1 MFTPGSK
8 YLIAITGL
16 SAVSLALYMLL
27 VHPSAIGAVALIGLL
42 TATSLLTGI
51 TLFTRDGHASEGE
64 TSAATLDTPTSS
76 MWPLVGAA
84 GFTLLLVGTIT
95 TPIVFILGIVAML
108 AALIEWTVQAW
119 SERGS
124 GDIAYNASIRQRL
137 LNPIEYPL
145 LAAIGIAVIIF
156 SFSRVMLAINKD
168 AGALTFILAASAISL
183 VGLLISVRPQLK
195 KSIVLTIAVVAA
207 VGLVGAG
214 IASMGVGMRD
224 ELVVAGQEDHYVHK
238 ECGAERSEHF
248 DKGVSKTISAKSGAD
263 ATIELIDGKLTAH
276 AQGIEG
282 LQDSITVRR
291 SNPINII
298 FRNKDAGEF
307 RLSAYLGK
315 TKVADG
321 VSEDLVTCTQLL
333 PQGGEQWL
341 TFKIAKPSI
350 AEGPYTLT
358 IPGLEGQSIVV
369 VVP

>member
-156 SFSRVMLAINKD
+156 SFSRVMLAI
-168 AGALTFILAASAISL
+168 
-183 VGLLISVRPQLK
+183 
-195 KSIVLTIAVVAA
+195 
-207 VGLVGAG
+207 
-214 IASMGVGMRD
+214 
-224 ELVVAGQEDHYVHK
+224 
-238 ECGAERSEHF
+238 
-248 DKGVSKTISAKSGAD
+248 
-263 ATIELIDGKLTAH
+263 
-276 AQGIEG
+276 
-282 LQDSITVRR
+282 
-291 SNPINII
+291 
-298 FRNKDAGEF
+298 
-307 RLSAYLGK
+307 
-315 TKVADG
+315 
-321 VSEDLVTCTQLL
+321 
-333 PQGGEQWL
+333 
-341 TFKIAKPSI
+341 
-350 AEGPYTLT
+350 
-358 IPGLEGQSIVV
+358 
-369 VVP
+369 

>member
-16 SAVSLALYMLL
+16 SAVSFALYMLL
-27 VHPSAIGAVALIGLL
+27 VHPSALGAVALIGLVA
-42 TATSLLTGI
+42 ATSLITGVA
-51 TLFTRDGHASEGE
+51 LFTRDGHTPDGQ
-64 TSAATLDTPTSS
+64 TSAATVDTPTPS

-84 GFTLLLVGTIT
+84 GFALLLVGTIT
-95 TPIVFILGIVAML
+95 TPIVFIFGIVAIL
-108 AALIEWTVQAW
+108 AALVEWTVQAW

-124 GDIAYNASIRQRL
+124 SDIAYNSSIRQRL

-224 ELVVAGQEDHYVHK
+224 ELVIAGEEDHYAHK

-263 ATIELIDGKLTAH
+263 ATIELINGKLTAH

>member
-16 SAVSLALYMLL
+16 SAVSFALYMLL
-27 VHPSAIGAVALIGLL
+27 VHPSALGAVALIGLL
-42 TATSLLTGI
+42 AATSLLTGI

-108 AALIEWTVQAW
+108 AALVEWTVQAW

-124 GDIAYNASIRQRL
+124 SDIAYNSSIRQRL

-224 ELVVAGQEDHYVHK
+224 ELVVAGQEDHYAHK

-263 ATIELIDGKLTAH
+263 ATIELINGKLTAH

-315 TKVADG
+315 TKVTDG

>member
-27 VHPSAIGAVALIGLL
+27 VHPSALGAVALIGLL
-42 TATSLLTGI
+42 AATSLLTGI
-51 TLFTRDGHASEGE
+51 TLFTRDGHTAEDQ
-64 TSAATLDTPTSS
+64 TSAATLDTPTPS

-84 GFTLLLVGTIT
+84 GFSLLLVGTIT
-95 TPIVFILGIVAML
+95 TPIVFIFGIVAML
-108 AALIEWTVQAW
+108 AALVEWTVQAW
-119 SERGS
+119 SERSS
-124 GDIAYNASIRQRL
+124 GDGAYNAQIRQRIM
-137 LNPIEYPL
+137 NPIEYPI
-145 LAAIGIAVIIF
+145 LAAVGIAVIIF

-214 IASMGVGMRD
+214 IAGMGVGMRE
-224 ELVVAGQEDHYVHK
+224 ELVVAGQEDHYAHK
-238 ECGAERSEHF
+238 ECGAEKSEHF
-248 DKGVSKTISAKSGAD
+248 DKGVSETISAKSGAD

-282 LQDSITVRR
+282 LQDSITVAR
-291 SNPINII
+291 SNPVNII

-307 RLSAYLGK
+307 RLAAYLGK

-321 VSEDLVTCTQLL
+321 VSEDLITCTQLL
-333 PQGGEQWL
+333 PQGAEQWL
-341 TFKIAKPSI
+341 TFSIAKPSVSG
-350 AEGPYTLT
+350 EPYTLS
-358 IPGLEGQSIVV
+358 IPGLAGQSVEV

>member
-1 MFTPGSK
+1 
-8 YLIAITGL
+8 
-16 SAVSLALYMLL
+16 
-27 VHPSAIGAVALIGLL
+27 
-42 TATSLLTGI
+42 
-51 TLFTRDGHASEGE
+51 
-64 TSAATLDTPTSS
+64 

-84 GFTLLLVGTIT
+84 GFSLLLVGTIT

-108 AALIEWTVQAW
+108 AALVEWTVQAW

-224 ELVVAGQEDHYVHK
+224 ELVVAGQEDHYAHK

>member
-1 MFTPGSK
+1 
-8 YLIAITGL
+8 
-16 SAVSLALYMLL
+16 
-27 VHPSAIGAVALIGLL
+27 
-42 TATSLLTGI
+42 
-51 TLFTRDGHASEGE
+51 
-64 TSAATLDTPTSS
+64 
-76 MWPLVGAA
+76 
-84 GFTLLLVGTIT
+84 
-95 TPIVFILGIVAML
+95 ML
-108 AALIEWTVQAW
+108 AALVEWTVQAW

-124 GDIAYNASIRQRL
+124 GDVAYNASIRQRL

-224 ELVVAGQEDHYVHK
+224 ELVVAGEEDHYAHK

-263 ATIELIDGKLTAH
+263 ATIELINGKLTAH

-315 TKVADG
+315 TKVTDG
-321 VSEDLVTCTQLL
+321 VSEDLITCTQLL
-333 PQGGEQWL
+333 PQGAEQWL
-341 TFKIAKPSI
+341 TFTIAKPSVSG
-350 AEGPYTLT
+350 EPYTLT
-358 IPGLEGQSIVV
+358 IPGLAGQSIVV

>member
-16 SAVSLALYMLL
+16 SAVSFALYMLL
-27 VHPSAIGAVALIGLL
+27 VHPSALGAVALIGLVA
-42 TATSLLTGI
+42 ATSLITGVA
-51 TLFTRDGHASEGE
+51 LFTRDGHTPEGQ
-64 TSAATLDTPTSS
+64 TSAATVDTPTPS

-84 GFTLLLVGTIT
+84 GFALLLVGTIT
-95 TPIVFILGIVAML
+95 TPVVFIFGIVVML
-108 AALIEWTVQAW
+108 AALVEWTVQAW

-124 GDIAYNASIRQRL
+124 SDIAYNSSIRQRL

-168 AGALTFILAASAISL
+168 AGAIVFIVAAAVVSVVGMLISL
-183 VGLLISVRPQLK
+183 RPSLK
-195 KSIVLTIAVVAA
+195 KSIIGTIAVVAA

-214 IASMGVGMRD
+214 IASMGVGMRE
-224 ELVVAGQEDHYVHK
+224 ELVVAGEEDHYSHK
-238 ECGAERSEHF
+238 ECGEEKSEHF
-248 DKGVSKTISAKSGAD
+248 DKGVSETISATSGAD

-315 TKVADG
+315 KKVADG
-321 VSEDLVTCTQLL
+321 VSEDLITCTQLL
-333 PQGGEQWL
+333 PEGAEQWL
-341 TFKIAKPSI
+341 TFTIAKPSVTDN
-350 AEGPYTLT
+350 PYTLT

>member
-42 TATSLLTGI
+42 VATSLLTGI

-108 AALIEWTVQAW
+108 AALVEWTVQAW

-124 GDIAYNASIRQRL
+124 SDIAYNASIRQRL

-156 SFSRVMLAINKD
+156 AFSRVMLAVSKS
-168 AGALTFILAASAISL
+168 AGPMLFIVAAAAISL
-183 VGLLISVRPQLK
+183 VGMLISVRPSLK
-195 KSIVLTIAVVAA
+195 KSIVSGIAVLAA
-207 VGLVGAG
+207 VGLIGTG
-214 IASMGVGMRD
+214 IAGMGVGMRE
-224 ELVVAGQEDHYVHK
+224 ELVVAGQEDHYAHK

-263 ATIELIDGKLTAH
+263 ATIELINGKLTAH

-315 TKVADG
+315 TKVTDG
-321 VSEDLVTCTQLL
+321 VSENLVTCTQLL
-333 PQGGEQWL
+333 PQGAEQWL

-358 IPGLEGQSIVV
+358 IPGLQGQSIVV

>member
-8 YLIAITGL
+8 YFIAITGL
-16 SAVSLALYMLL
+16 SAVSFALYMLL

-42 TATSLLTGI
+42 AATSLLTGI
-51 TLFTRDGHASEGE
+51 TLFTRDGHASEGQ
-64 TSAATLDTPTSS
+64 TSAATLDNPTAS
-76 MWPLVGAA
+76 MWPLIGAA
-84 GFTLLLVGTIT
+84 GLALLLVGTIT
-95 TPIVFILGIVAML
+95 TPIVFIFGVVAIL
-108 AALIEWTVQAW
+108 ATLVEWTVQAW
-119 SERGS
+119 SEGAS
-124 GDIAYNASIRQRL
+124 GDNAYNTSIRERI
-137 LNPIEYPL
+137 LNPIEYPI

-156 SFSRVMLAINKD
+156 SFSRVMLAVSKS
-168 AGALTFILAASAISL
+168 AGPMLFIVAAAAISL
-183 VGLLISVRPQLK
+183 VGLLISVRPSLK
-195 KSIVLTIAVVAA
+195 KSIIGTIAVVAA
-207 VGLVGAG
+207 VGLIGAG
-214 IASMGVGMRD
+214 IASMGVGMRE
-224 ELVVAGQEDHYVHK
+224 ELVVAGQEDHYAHK
-238 ECGAERSEHF
+238 ECGAERSEFF

-263 ATIELIDGKLTAH
+263 ATIELINGKLTAH

>member
-224 ELVVAGQEDHYVHK
+224 ELVVAGQEDHYAHK